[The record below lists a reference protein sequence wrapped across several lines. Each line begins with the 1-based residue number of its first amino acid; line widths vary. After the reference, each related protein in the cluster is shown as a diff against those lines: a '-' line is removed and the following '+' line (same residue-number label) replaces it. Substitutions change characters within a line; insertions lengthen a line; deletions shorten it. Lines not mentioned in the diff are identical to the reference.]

1 MEKIK
6 LVKFSPLTLRKSGE
20 EFKGAGLTWSIRKG
34 FPRITVYTG
43 GNILDKDK
51 KVDYSKIVIAPFD
64 YTTMIMFLD
73 YFKNVIESKDEIKY
87 KVNCYNNKFV
97 DNKRT
102 EEVII
107 QASVIIGKDKE
118 GVIYLAAVEENKR
131 NLKFELI
138 PEGKWH
144 KFFNGENEEI
154 INKRELSLSYA
165 RAYYDLLKNLLL
177 KEFFIDAT
185 EEITLDDPK
194 EKVIPTETKKLTEEN
209 LFE

>member
-6 LVKFSPLTLRKSGE
+6 LVKFSPLTLRKSGD

-51 KVDYSKIVIAPFD
+51 KLDYSKIIIAPFD

-73 YFKNVIESKDEIKY
+73 YFKNVIESKEEIKY

-102 EEVII
+102 DDIII
-107 QASVIIGKDKE
+107 QASVIIGKDLE
-118 GVIYLAAVEENKR
+118 GIVYISVVEENKKSI
-131 NLKFELI
+131 KFELI

-144 KFFNGENEEI
+144 KFFNGNNEEI
-154 INKRELSLSYA
+154 VDKKDLSLRYS
-165 RAYYDLLKNLLL
+165 RTYYDLLKSILL

-185 EEITLDDPK
+185 EELTLDSTK
-194 EKVIPTETKKLTEEN
+194 EISIDNISEEDKL
-209 LFE
+209 LK